1 MTEHLS
7 FSLSCPNLELEHTG
21 SGRPL
26 VIVTALFGAENVY
39 FYISDIYLIF
49 SFLLST
55 HKTLKLTEMS
65 PRIQFNHSSRD
76 D

>member
-7 FSLSCPNLELEHTG
+7 FSLNCPHLELEHAG

-26 VIVTALFGAENVY
+26 VIVTALFGAENIY
-39 FYISDIYLIF
+39 SYISDIYLIF